1 MDTQVVSPIR
11 KYREQTGMTQGELAA
26 KTGLKQS
33 RLSNY
38 ERLERAPDIP
48 TARIILRVLRSRGA
62 KLASIDD
69 LYPRNPS

>member
-1 MDTQVVSPIR
+1 MNTQVVSPIR
-11 KYREQTGMTQGELAA
+11 KYREQIGMTQLELAA
-26 KTGLKQS
+26 KTGLGQS

-48 TARIILRVLRSRGA
+48 TARIILKVLKSKGA
-62 KLASIDD
+62 KVASIDD